1 MGTYGRNFE
10 FRITPTEEERH
21 GRVYLTGGADVP
33 IGVPL
38 VIATNATPSDLWTD
52 ALPATLATGAQPFKR
67 GLCGIGVYEH
77 IDFNGAD
84 PSLTLYSDKDL
95 IPLQRLVQL
104 TAGPNTKVVFTN
116 TAARTFM
123 GVRSYAARTMVAGM
137 GATPT
142 VKVGDLL
149 SPGTGTDAAG
159 YWAVNGTAANA
170 WLVVT
175 NVDTARQM
183 VEAEFA
189 V

>member
-1 MGTYGRNFE
+1 MGSYGRNFE
-10 FRITPTEEERH
+10 FRITPTEEQRH
-21 GRVYLTGGADVP
+21 GRVYLSGTNPVP

-38 VIATNATPSDLWTD
+38 VVAANATPSDLWTD
-52 ALPATLATGAQPFKR
+52 ALPASLATGAQPFKH

-77 IDFNGAD
+77 IDNNGFDTA
-84 PSLTLYSDKDL
+84 LTTYSDRDL
-95 IPLQRLVQL
+95 IPAGRLVQL

-116 TAARTFM
+116 TAQRTFM
-123 GVRSYAARTMVAGM
+123 GIRNYAARMMVAGM

-159 YWAVNGTAANA
+159 YWAVNGTAGNA

-175 NVDTARQM
+175 NVDAARQM
-183 VEAEFA
+183 VEAEFTS
-189 V
+189 

>member
-10 FRITPTEEERH
+10 FRITPTEEQRH
-21 GRVYLTGGADVP
+21 GRVYLSGSTDVP

-38 VIATNATPSDLWTD
+38 VIANNAVPSDLWTD
-52 ALPATLATGAQPFKR
+52 ALPASLATGAQPFKR
-67 GLCGIGVYEH
+67 GQCGIGVYEH

-95 IPLQRLVQL
+95 IPAQRLVQL

-116 TAARTFM
+116 TADRTFM
-123 GVRSYAARTMVAGM
+123 GVRNYKGRMMVAGM